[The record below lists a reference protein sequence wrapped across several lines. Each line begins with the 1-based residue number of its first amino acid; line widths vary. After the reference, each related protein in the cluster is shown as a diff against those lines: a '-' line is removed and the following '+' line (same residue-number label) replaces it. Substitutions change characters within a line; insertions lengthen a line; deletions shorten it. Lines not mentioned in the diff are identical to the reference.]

1 MNWTLAPIL
10 TPITTQQKVTY
21 KTLNKKVCTVSK
33 KGLLT
38 AKKKGTAKIT
48 VQSGSKKV
56 VVTVK
61 VK

>member
-21 KTLNKKVCTVSK
+21 KTSNKKVCTVSK

-48 VQSGSKKV
+48 VQSGSKKWL
-56 VVTVK
+56 
-61 VK
+61 